1 VISRVPQRDRRGPG
15 QGEETARKKK
25 SSMQLLITFV
35 RRYPL
40 ESVITV
46 LSLLLAG
53 IAEGF
58 GLSMLLPF
66 LSIVIGSQSLLAAQA
81 GESAGTAGSLG
92 IFKPVEHYLR
102 DSVATIG
109 MPATVALLLGLFLV
123 CIILK
128 CLLVLLA
135 NKQVGYTVA
144 HVATDLRLKL
154 LHALF
159 NTRWEYFLRQPIGRL
174 TNGVSSEATRAAS
187 AFNSGAKLASILIE
201 SVVYT
206 TLALLVSWKATLTA
220 IVAGLLI
227 VFTLRRFIQ
236 KSRRAGKRQTT
247 LLQSLITQ
255 MTDSLQSIKSLK
267 AMGSERSVDAVLKA
281 KTAKLNKALQKKVM
295 SKATLGAL
303 QEPLMIAF
311 LAVALYIALIQLK
324 MPLATVVAMIFLI
337 RKVLKNIQK
346 MQEEYQEMATAD
358 SAYWS
363 LTEKIQE
370 GENQRE
376 AHPGSR
382 PAVFEGA
389 IRLEG
394 VSFAYDRT
402 PILRDVS
409 LVLPAGSFTALL
421 GASGAGKTTV
431 ADLIIGLLRPQAGE
445 VWIDDQPL
453 AEIDIRSWRR
463 MIGYVP
469 QDTLLLHDTIF
480 VNVTLGD
487 SGFSQKEVE
496 SALRAAGAWDFVQHL
511 PKGMQTVVGERGSK
525 ISGGQRQRIAIARA
539 LVKNPTLLVLDEA
552 TTALDPETEIAICRT
567 LRALSGRVTILAIS
581 HQSAMLEASEVAY
594 RLEKGA
600 IKLVK
605 GAEAIT
611 PAADGLGQ
619 VSGVK
624 QWKLA
629 SA

>member
-1 VISRVPQRDRRGPG
+1 
-15 QGEETARKKK
+15 
-25 SSMQLLITFV
+25 MQLLITFV

-46 LSLLLAG
+46 LSLLFAG

-66 LSIVIGSQSLLAAQA
+66 LNIAIGSQSLMAAKA
-81 GESAGTAGSLG
+81 GESVGTGGSLG

-109 MPATVALLLGLFLV
+109 MPATVALLLGIFLV

-159 NTRWEYFLRQPIGRL
+159 HTRWEYFLRQPIGRL
-174 TNGVSSEATRAAS
+174 TNGVSSEAIRAAD
-187 AFNSGAKLASILIE
+187 AFNNGARLISILIE

-206 TLALLVSWKATLTA
+206 FLALLVSWKATLTA

-247 LLQSLITQ
+247 ILQSLISQ

-267 AMGSERSVDAVLKA
+267 AMGSEGSVDAVLKA

-324 MPLATVVAMIFLI
+324 MPLAMVVALIYLI

-346 MQEEYQEMATAD
+346 IQQEYQDLATAD
-358 SAYWS
+358 SAFWS

-376 AHPGSR
+376 AHPGRR
-382 PAVFEGA
+382 PAVFECA
-389 IRLEG
+389 IRLED

-409 LVLPAGSFTALL
+409 LALPAGSFTALL

-445 VWIDDQPL
+445 VWIDDLPL
-453 AEIDIRSWRR
+453 SEIDIRSWRR
-463 MIGYVP
+463 KIGYVP
-469 QDTLLLHDTIF
+469 QDTLLLHDTVF

-487 SGFSQKEVE
+487 AGFTPKDVE

-511 PKGMQTVVGERGSK
+511 PQGMQTVVGERGSK

-539 LVKNPTLLVLDEA
+539 LVKNPALLVLDEA
-552 TTALDPETEIAICRT
+552 TTALDPDTETAICRT

-581 HQSAMLEASEVAY
+581 HQSAMLETAEIAY
-594 RLEKGA
+594 RLENGTLR
-600 IKLVK
+600 IVK
-605 GAEAIT
+605 GADKV
-611 PAADGLGQ
+611 AAAAGECDRHRGMQ
-619 VSGVK
+619 H
-624 QWKLA
+624 WKLA

>member
-1 VISRVPQRDRRGPG
+1 
-15 QGEETARKKK
+15 
-25 SSMQLLITFV
+25 MQLLITFV

-46 LSLLLAG
+46 ISLLFAG

-66 LSIVIGSQSLLAAQA
+66 LNIVIGSHSLLAAKA
-81 GESAGTAGSLG
+81 GENVGTGGSLG
-92 IFKPVEHYLR
+92 IFKPVENYLR
-102 DSVATIG
+102 ETVATIG
-109 MPATVALLLGLFLV
+109 MPSTVAVLLGLFV
-123 CIILK
+123 VSIIIK

-159 NTRWEYFLRQPIGRL
+159 HTRWEYFLRQPIGRL
-174 TNGVSSEATRAAS
+174 TNGVSSEATRAAG
-187 AFNSGAKLASILIE
+187 AFNNGAKLVSILIE
-201 SVVYT
+201 SIVYT
-206 TLALLVSWKATLTA
+206 ALALLVSWKATLIA

-227 VFTLRRFIQ
+227 VFVLKRFIQ

-247 LLQSLITQ
+247 LLQSLISQ

-267 AMGSERSVDAVLKA
+267 AMGSEGSVDAVLKA

-295 SKATLGAL
+295 SKATLAAL
-303 QEPLMIAF
+303 QEPMMIAF
-311 LAVALYIALIQLK
+311 LAVALYVALIQLK

-363 LTEKIQE
+363 LTQKIQE

-376 AHPGSR
+376 AHPGSL
-382 PAVFEGA
+382 PAVFENA
-389 IRLEG
+389 IRLDH

-402 PILRDVS
+402 QILKDVS
-409 LVLPAGSFTALL
+409 LVLPARSFTALL

-445 VWIDDQPL
+445 VWIDDLPL

-469 QDTLLLHDTIF
+469 QDTLLLHDSVF
-480 VNVTLGD
+480 VNVTLGATD
-487 SGFSQKEVE
+487 LSEKDVE
-496 SALRAAGAWDFVQHL
+496 TALRAAGAWDFVQNL

-552 TTALDPETEIAICRT
+552 TTALDPDTEIAICQT

-581 HQSAMLEASEVAY
+581 HQAALLKASGIAY
-594 RLEKGA
+594 RFENGT
-600 IKLVK
+600 IRLVK
-605 GAEAIT
+605 DSDAVI
-611 PAADGLGQ
+611 PAADGFNHDHG
-619 VSGVK
+619 SAH
-624 QWKLA
+624 WKLA

>member
-1 VISRVPQRDRRGPG
+1 
-15 QGEETARKKK
+15 
-25 SSMQLLITFV
+25 MQLLITFV

-40 ESVITV
+40 ESVVTV

-58 GLSMLLPF
+58 GLTILLPF
-66 LSIVIGSQSLLAAQA
+66 LNIVIGHQPLAGAQA
-81 GESAGTAGSLG
+81 GGGAVTGGSLG
-92 IFKPVEHYLR
+92 FFEPVERYLR
-102 DSVATIG
+102 DSVASNG

-123 CIILK
+123 CIVIK

-206 TLALLVSWKATLTA
+206 TLALLVSWRATLIA
-220 IVAGLLI
+220 LFAGLLI
-227 VFTLRRFIQ
+227 VFTLKRFIH

-247 LLQSLITQ
+247 LLQSLISQ

-267 AMGSERSVDAVLKA
+267 AMGSEGSLDAVLRA

-311 LAVALYIALIQLK
+311 LALALYVALIQLK

-346 MQEEYQEMATAD
+346 MQAEYQEMATAD

-363 LTEKIQE
+363 LTQKIQE
-370 GENQRE
+370 GEDQRE
-376 AHPGSR
+376 AHPGSLA
-382 PAVFEGA
+382 AVFERA

-402 PILRDVS
+402 PILKDVS
-409 LVLPAGSFTALL
+409 LLLPAGSFTALL

-445 VWIDDQPL
+445 VRIDHLPL

-469 QDTLLLHDTIF
+469 QDTLLLHDSIY

-487 SGFSQKEVE
+487 TGFSEKEVE

-539 LVKNPTLLVLDEA
+539 LVKNPALLVLDEA

-581 HQSAMLEASEVAY
+581 HQPALLEASQIAY
-594 RLEKGA
+594 RLENGA
-600 IKLVK
+600 IRLVK
-605 GAEAIT
+605 GAEALT
-611 PAADGLGQ
+611 PATDGFADASRL
-619 VSGVK
+619 K
-624 QWKLA
+624 HWKLA

>member
-1 VISRVPQRDRRGPG
+1 
-15 QGEETARKKK
+15 
-25 SSMQLLITFV
+25 MQLLITFV

-40 ESVITV
+40 ESAITV
-46 LSLLLAG
+46 ISLLFAG

-66 LSIVIGSQSLLAAQA
+66 LNIVIGSHSLLAAKA
-81 GESAGTAGSLG
+81 GESVGTGESLG
-92 IFKPVEHYLR
+92 IFKPVEQYLR
-102 DSVATIG
+102 ETVATIG
-109 MPATVALLLGLFLV
+109 MPSTVAVLLGLFLV
-123 CIILK
+123 CIIFK

-159 NTRWEYFLRQPIGRL
+159 HTRWEYFLRQPIGRL
-174 TNGVSSEATRAAS
+174 TNGVSSEATRAAG
-187 AFNSGAKLASILIE
+187 AFNNGAKLVSILIE
-201 SVVYT
+201 SIVYT
-206 TLALLVSWKATLTA
+206 ALALLVSWKATLIA

-227 VFTLRRFIQ
+227 VFVLKRFIQ

-247 LLQSLITQ
+247 LLQSLISQ

-267 AMGSERSVDAVLKA
+267 AMGSEGSVDAVLKA

-295 SKATLGAL
+295 SKATLAAL
-303 QEPLMIAF
+303 QEPMMIAF
-311 LAVALYIALIQLK
+311 LAVALYVALIQLK

-363 LTEKIQE
+363 LTQKIQE
-370 GENQRE
+370 GENERE
-376 AHPGSR
+376 AHPGSL
-382 PAVFEGA
+382 PAVFENA
-389 IRLEG
+389 IRLDH
-394 VSFAYDRT
+394 VSFAYERT
-402 PILRDVS
+402 PILKDVS

-421 GASGAGKTTV
+421 GPSGAGKTTV

-445 VWIDDQPL
+445 VWIDDLPL

-469 QDTLLLHDTIF
+469 QDTLLLHDSVF

-487 SGFSQKEVE
+487 TGVSEKEVE
-496 SALRAAGAWDFVQHL
+496 SALRAAGAWGFVQNL
-511 PKGMQTVVGERGSK
+511 SKGMQTVVGERGSK

-552 TTALDPETEIAICRT
+552 TTALDPDTEIAICQT

-581 HQSAMLEASEVAY
+581 HQAALLEASGIAY
-594 RLEKGA
+594 RFENGT
-600 IKLVK
+600 IRLVK
-605 GAEAIT
+605 GTGAVI
-611 PAADGLGQ
+611 PAADGFNHGRG
-619 VSGVK
+619 SAH
-624 QWKLA
+624 WKLA